1 MALSVAGEAT
11 GTHGRTGFAITI
23 LASTFLMGSSFVS
36 GKILLDQGFDPL
48 MLVGWRFFLAALAT
62 LPLVFMQ
69 GGSWHASL
77 FPRHLNARQALVIAT
92 IGLTQTT
99 AVMSLLFLAMRTV
112 SASTAAILLF
122 TNPVWV
128 AVGNRLFFGQPLKA
142 NRLLGLVT
150 GLIGVALAVGADF
163 AGADL
168 SKAPQ
173 PGAWIGLTLALGAA
187 VSWAAATLI
196 IKRNPVA
203 VGTWTLSFW
212 QLFIGALGALA
223 CALLAGEHWPE
234 HISMQQWGWF
244 AWLAIPASTGSF
256 GLWFVALKRADATST
271 SGWLFLAPMFAVLL
285 SWAVL
290 DIQLSV
296 WQCLGGLLVAAS
308 IWLMNR

>member
-11 GTHGRTGFAITI
+11 GLHSRLGFAVTI

-36 GKILLDQGFDPL
+36 GKILLEQGFDPL

-69 GGSWHASL
+69 GGSWRTNL
-77 FPRHLNARQALVIAT
+77 LPRHLDARQVLVIAL

-128 AVGNRLFFGQPLKA
+128 AVGNRLFFAQPLKA

-150 GLIGVALAVGADF
+150 GLIGVALAIGADF
-163 AGADL
+163 AKD
-168 SKAPQ
+168 PQ
-173 PGAWIGLTLALGAA
+173 PGAWIGVTLGLGAA
-187 VSWAAATLI
+187 VSWATATLI

-223 CALLAGEHWPE
+223 CALLAGEHWPD
-234 HISMQQWGWF
+234 HLSIQQWGWF

-256 GLWFVALKRADATST
+256 GLWFVALNQADATST

>member
-1 MALSVAGEAT
+1 MAMSVAGEAT
-11 GTHGRTGFAITI
+11 GLHSRLGFAVTI

-36 GKILLDQGFDPL
+36 GKILLEQGFDPL

-69 GGSWHASL
+69 GGSWHGNL
-77 FPRHLNARQALVIAT
+77 LPRHLDTRQVLVIAI

-128 AVGNRLFFGQPLKA
+128 AVGNRLFFAQPLKA

-150 GLIGVALAVGADF
+150 GLIGVALAIGADV
-163 AGADL
+163 AKD
-168 SKAPQ
+168 PQ
-173 PGAWIGLTLALGAA
+173 PGAWIGVTLGLGAA
-187 VSWAAATLI
+187 VSWATATLL

-212 QLFIGALGALA
+212 QLFIGAVGALA
-223 CALLAGEHWPE
+223 CALLAGEHWPDQLS
-234 HISMQQWGWF
+234 IQQWGWF

-256 GLWFVALKRADATST
+256 GLWFVALKQADATST

-290 DIQLSV
+290 DIQLSA

>member
-11 GTHGRTGFAITI
+11 GLHSRLGFAVTI

-36 GKILLDQGFDPL
+36 GKILLEQGFDPL

-69 GGSWHASL
+69 GGSWRTNL
-77 FPRHLNARQALVIAT
+77 LPRHLDARQVLVIAL

-128 AVGNRLFFGQPLKA
+128 AVGNRLFFAQPLKA

-150 GLIGVALAVGADF
+150 GLVGVALAIGADF
-163 AGADL
+163 AKD
-168 SKAPQ
+168 PQ
-173 PGAWIGLTLALGAA
+173 PGAWIGVTLGLGAA
-187 VSWAAATLI
+187 VSWATATLI

-223 CALLAGEHWPE
+223 CALLAGEHWPD
-234 HISMQQWGWF
+234 HLSIQQWGWF

-256 GLWFVALKRADATST
+256 GLWFVALKQADATST

>member
-1 MALSVAGEAT
+1 MALSAAGEAT
-11 GTHGRTGFAITI
+11 AAPGRVGFAVTI

-62 LPLVFMQ
+62 LPLVLMQ
-69 GGSWHASL
+69 GGSWRANL
-77 FPRHLNARQALVIAT
+77 LPRHLDARQVLVMAI

-128 AVGNRLFFGQPLKA
+128 AVGNRLFFAQPLKA
-142 NRLLGLVT
+142 NRLSGLVT
-150 GLIGVALAVGADF
+150 GLIGVALAIGADF
-163 AGADL
+163 AKD
-168 SKAPQ
+168 PQ
-173 PGAWIGLTLALGAA
+173 PGAWIGVTLGLGAA
-187 VSWAAATLI
+187 VSWATATLI
-196 IKRNPVA
+196 IKRNPVP

-223 CALLAGEHWPE
+223 CALVAGEHWPD
-234 HISMQQWGWF
+234 HLSIQQWGWF

-256 GLWFVALKRADATST
+256 GLWFVALKRADATSI

-285 SWAVL
+285 SWVVL

-296 WQCLGGLLVAAS
+296 WQCIGGLLVAAS

>member
-1 MALSVAGEAT
+1 MALSAAGEAT
-11 GTHGRTGFAITI
+11 AAPGRVGFAVTI

-62 LPLVFMQ
+62 LPLVLMQ
-69 GGSWHASL
+69 GGSWRANL
-77 FPRHLNARQALVIAT
+77 LPRHLDARQVLVMAI

-128 AVGNRLFFGQPLKA
+128 AVGNRLFFAQPLKA
-142 NRLLGLVT
+142 NRLSGLVT
-150 GLIGVALAVGADF
+150 GLIGVALAIGADF
-163 AGADL
+163 AKD
-168 SKAPQ
+168 PQ
-173 PGAWIGLTLALGAA
+173 PGAWIGVTLGLGAA

-196 IKRNPVA
+196 IKRNPVP

-212 QLFIGALGALA
+212 QLLIGALGALA
-223 CALLAGEHWPE
+223 CALVAGEHWPD
-234 HISMQQWGWF
+234 HLSIQQWGWF

-256 GLWFVALKRADATST
+256 GLWFVALKRADATSI

-285 SWAVL
+285 SWVVL

-296 WQCLGGLLVAAS
+296 WQCIGGLLVAAS

>member
-1 MALSVAGEAT
+1 MALSVAGEAP
-11 GTHGRTGFAITI
+11 GLHSRLGFAVTI

-36 GKILLDQGFDPL
+36 GKILLEQGFDPL

-69 GGSWHASL
+69 GGSWRANL
-77 FPRHLNARQALVIAT
+77 LPRHLDARQVLVIAI

-128 AVGNRLFFGQPLKA
+128 AVGNRLFFAQPLKA

-150 GLIGVALAVGADF
+150 GLIGVALAIGADV
-163 AGADL
+163 AKD
-168 SKAPQ
+168 PQ
-173 PGAWIGLTLALGAA
+173 PGAWIGVTLGLGAA
-187 VSWAAATLI
+187 VSWATATLI

-223 CALLAGEHWPE
+223 CALLAGEHWPD
-234 HISMQQWGWF
+234 HLSIQQWGWF

-256 GLWFVALKRADATST
+256 GLWFVALKQADATST

>member
-11 GTHGRTGFAITI
+11 GLHSRLGFAVTI

-36 GKILLDQGFDPL
+36 GKILLEQGFDPL
-48 MLVGWRFFLAALAT
+48 MLVGWRFFLAAMAT

-69 GGSWHASL
+69 GGSWRANL
-77 FPRHLNARQALVIAT
+77 LPRHLDARQVLVIA
-92 IGLTQTT
+92 IIVLTQTT

-128 AVGNRLFFGQPLKA
+128 AVGNRLFFAQPLKA

-150 GLIGVALAVGADF
+150 GLVGVALAIGADV
-163 AGADL
+163 AKD
-168 SKAPQ
+168 PQ
-173 PGAWIGLTLALGAA
+173 PGAWIGVTLGLGAA
-187 VSWAAATLI
+187 VSWATATLI

-223 CALLAGEHWPE
+223 CALLAGEHWPD
-234 HISMQQWGWF
+234 HLSIQQWGWF

-256 GLWFVALKRADATST
+256 GLWFVALKQADATST

>member
-1 MALSVAGEAT
+1 MAMSVAGEAT
-11 GTHGRTGFAITI
+11 GLHSRLGFAVTI

-69 GGSWHASL
+69 GGSWRTNL
-77 FPRHLNARQALVIAT
+77 LPRHLDARQVLVIAL

-128 AVGNRLFFGQPLKA
+128 AVGNRLFFAQPLKA

-150 GLIGVALAVGADF
+150 GLIGVALAIGADV
-163 AGADL
+163 AKD
-168 SKAPQ
+168 PQ
-173 PGAWIGLTLALGAA
+173 PGAWIGVTLGLGAA
-187 VSWAAATLI
+187 VSWATATLI

-223 CALLAGEHWPE
+223 CALLAGEHWPD
-234 HISMQQWGWF
+234 HLSIQQWGWF

-256 GLWFVALKRADATST
+256 GLWFVALKQADATST

>member
-11 GTHGRTGFAITI
+11 GLHSRLGFAVTI

-36 GKILLDQGFDPL
+36 GKILLEQGFDPL

-69 GGSWHASL
+69 GGSWRANL
-77 FPRHLNARQALVIAT
+77 LPRHLDARQVLVIAI

-128 AVGNRLFFGQPLKA
+128 AVGNRLFFAQPLKA

-150 GLIGVALAVGADF
+150 GLIGVALAIGADF
-163 AGADL
+163 AKD
-168 SKAPQ
+168 PQ
-173 PGAWIGLTLALGAA
+173 PGAWIGVTLGLGAA
-187 VSWAAATLI
+187 VSWATATLI

-223 CALLAGEHWPE
+223 CALLAGEHWPD
-234 HISMQQWGWF
+234 HLSIQQWGWF

-256 GLWFVALKRADATST
+256 GLWFVALKQADATST

-290 DIQLSV
+290 DIQLSA

>member
-1 MALSVAGEAT
+1 MAMSVAGEAT
-11 GTHGRTGFAITI
+11 GLHSRLGFAVTI

-36 GKILLDQGFDPL
+36 GKILLEQGFDPL

-69 GGSWHASL
+69 GGSWRTNL
-77 FPRHLNARQALVIAT
+77 LPRHLDARQVLVIAL

-128 AVGNRLFFGQPLKA
+128 AVGNRLFFAQPLKA

-150 GLIGVALAVGADF
+150 GLIGVALAIGADV
-163 AGADL
+163 AKD
-168 SKAPQ
+168 PQ
-173 PGAWIGLTLALGAA
+173 PGAWIGVTLGLGAA
-187 VSWAAATLI
+187 VSWATATLI

-223 CALLAGEHWPE
+223 CALLAGEHWPA
-234 HISMQQWGWF
+234 HLSIQQWGWF

-256 GLWFVALKRADATST
+256 GLWFVALKQADATST

>member
-1 MALSVAGEAT
+1 MAMSVAGEAT
-11 GTHGRTGFAITI
+11 GLHSRLGFAVTI

-36 GKILLDQGFDPL
+36 GKILLEQGFDPL

-69 GGSWHASL
+69 GGSWRTNL
-77 FPRHLNARQALVIAT
+77 LPRHLDARQVLVIAI

-128 AVGNRLFFGQPLKA
+128 AVGNRLFFAQPLKA
-142 NRLLGLVT
+142 NRLLGLVA
-150 GLIGVALAVGADF
+150 GLIGVALAIGADF
-163 AGADL
+163 AKD
-168 SKAPQ
+168 PQ
-173 PGAWIGLTLALGAA
+173 PGAWIGITLGLGAA
-187 VSWAAATLI
+187 VSWATATLI

-223 CALLAGEHWPE
+223 CALLAGEHWPD
-234 HISMQQWGWF
+234 HLSIQQWGWF

-256 GLWFVALKRADATST
+256 GLWFVALKQADATST

>member
-1 MALSVAGEAT
+1 MAMSVAGEAT
-11 GTHGRTGFAITI
+11 GLHSRLGFAVTI

-36 GKILLDQGFDPL
+36 GKILLEQGFDPL

-69 GGSWHASL
+69 GGSWHDNL
-77 FPRHLNARQALVIAT
+77 LPRHLDTRQLLVIAI

-128 AVGNRLFFGQPLKA
+128 AVGNRLFFAQPLKA

-150 GLIGVALAVGADF
+150 GLIGVALAIGADV
-163 AGADL
+163 AKD
-168 SKAPQ
+168 PQ
-173 PGAWIGLTLALGAA
+173 PGAWIGVTLGLGAA
-187 VSWAAATLI
+187 VSWATATLL

-212 QLFIGALGALA
+212 QLFIGAVGALA
-223 CALLAGEHWPE
+223 CALLAGEHWPDQLS
-234 HISMQQWGWF
+234 IQQWGWF

-256 GLWFVALKRADATST
+256 GLWFVALKQADATST

-290 DIQLSV
+290 DIQLSA